1 MTKLKNK
8 AQIFLWIH
16 AITLFITLN
25 ISTSDAWEKSYW
37 IWLIRNI
44 ISLQDFQV
52 TTHMFNFLLT
62 FWLGHV
68 FITWYFCSSTPY
80 LHLPR
85 Q

>member
-25 ISTSDAWEKSYW
+25 ISTSDAWEKSSW

-44 ISLQDFQV
+44 ISLQDF
-52 TTHMFNFLLT
+52 
-62 FWLGHV
+62 
-68 FITWYFCSSTPY
+68 
-80 LHLPR
+80 
-85 Q
+85 